1 MKHRWL
7 RELSLESL
15 KGACNGIGPVTGVRQ
30 QAEKACFFSYHNI
43 GAKEHRKRRIKYARS
58 IKRYYEMV

>member
-7 RELSLESL
+7 RELSPESL
-15 KGACNGIGPVTGVRQ
+15 KDACNGIWPVTGVRQ
-30 QAEKACFFSYHNI
+30 RAGKSLLFSYQNI

>member
-7 RELSLESL
+7 RELSPESL
-15 KGACNGIGPVTGVRQ
+15 KGTCNGIWPVTGVRQ
-30 QAEKACFFSYHNI
+30 QAEKSLLFSYPKI
-43 GAKEHRKRRIKYARS
+43 GAREHRKRRIKYVRS